1 MPKSK
6 KQPDKALALI
16 GVSDVEWWPSVC
28 ATADGAHKL
37 TEAIVTMA
45 YHALEEERKSGSDI
59 PPLMIGKKLNLAYEA
74 VLRERALY
82 YLQSLKLEA
91 DASIVEILSDIFQR
105 QLYMHHPDQ
114 WRSLAEFLKNMAAG
128 KSASYQSVIER
139 LVTVILPF
147 LQVEELCSIQQ
158 MMELIT
164 EGGMSNLYHL
174 LPNLTMAVEGGDRET
189 MEELLRDAKSLG
201 RQEIFNKYKKTRIP
215 SAYATLGLHNPGP
228 LHVTMEEKVAF
239 LPRRDGQKWQL
250 VIEMTE
256 AQKGVILNR
265 LGRRISYE

>member
-6 KQPDKALALI
+6 QPDKVLALI

-45 YHALEEERKSGSDI
+45 YHALEEERKDGSDI

-91 DASIVEILSDIFQR
+91 DASTVEILADIFDR

-114 WRSLAEFLKNMAAG
+114 WGSLAEFLKNMAAG
-128 KSASYQSVIER
+128 KSASYQSVVER
-139 LVTVILPF
+139 LVAVILPF
-147 LQVEELCSIQQ
+147 LHVEELCAVRE

-174 LPNLTMAVEGGDRET
+174 LPEMTAAVESADRET
-189 MEELLRDAKSLG
+189 MAELLTDAKALG
-201 RQEIFNKYKKTRIP
+201 RSEIFEKYKQDSMRIEP
-215 SAYATLGLHNPGP
+215 AKAILTHTNPG
-228 LHVTMEEKVAF
+228 
-239 LPRRDGQKWQL
+239 WQL
-250 VIEMTE
+250 IITMTE